1 MLMPMGLGRKTAET
15 EKRNLAQRIKRLL
28 DTLEE
33 EGRAPTAHES
43 LCIRRA
49 IHALQVR
56 AFRQGHDAMVF
67 AEQPDT
73 YTNAIIVPPD
83 RDVLGIAELRELLA
97 QTEK

>member
-1 MLMPMGLGRKTAET
+1 
-15 EKRNLAQRIKRLL
+15 
-28 DTLEE
+28 
-33 EGRAPTAHES
+33 
-43 LCIRRA
+43 
-49 IHALQVR
+49 
-56 AFRQGHDAMVF
+56 MVF